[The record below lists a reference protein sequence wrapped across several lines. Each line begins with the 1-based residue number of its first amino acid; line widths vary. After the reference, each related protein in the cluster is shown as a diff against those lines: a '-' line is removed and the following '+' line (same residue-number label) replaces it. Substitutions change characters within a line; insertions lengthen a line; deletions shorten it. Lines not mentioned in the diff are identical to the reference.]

1 MCDFLEDNPLL
12 DGQRERLWDLIQRT
26 PHLIWLL
33 LTKRAL
39 GIHTIPRAVLIAEN
53 VMIGVSIED
62 QARADERLSL
72 LLSAHPRHTFLSC
85 EPLLGPVDLGLF
97 GTTPKEWG
105 RGYCMVGDLID
116 WVIVGG
122 ESQPGCRPMDLT
134 WAAALVGECH
144 DADTPVFVKQLG
156 GHPDKR
162 AHPEMWPEELRV
174 QQFARVPLAQTAFRP
189 ADPAPETDASA
200 GQQTAPGGET

>member
-39 GIHTIPRAVLIAEN
+39 GIHTMPRAILEASN
-53 VMIGVSIED
+53 VMIGVSVED
-62 QARADERLSL
+62 QVRAADRIPL
-72 LLSAHPRHTFLSC
+72 LLKSQAERTFLSC
-85 EPLLGPVDLGLF
+85 EPLLGELYLG
-97 GTTPKEWG
+97 
-105 RGYCMVGDLID
+105 GDVEELD

-122 ESQPGCRPMDLT
+122 ESQPGCRSMDLA
-134 WAAALVGECH
+134 WAESLVGECRR
-144 DADTPVFVKQLG
+144 AGVPVFVKQLG

-162 AHPEMWPEELRV
+162 SHPETWPAELRI
-174 QQFARVPLAQTAFRP
+174 QQFPELAQ
-189 ADPAPETDASA
+189 SA
-200 GQQTAPGGET
+200 GGSR